1 MRRASL
7 AFLLTST
14 PPQVD
19 CLCAALQQQKKEEEE
34 EEELPF

>member
-1 MRRASL
+1 
-7 AFLLTST
+7 LTST